1 MSGQQNQ
8 VQQEYHV
15 LDQDLGSLVSGVGAP
30 KFKVF
35 MGGYTDS
42 VQIRILDTI
51 NINLIPM
58 KYVSFFN
65 FEQKGTTNDKLFVSG
80 YGEVEIL
87 GIIKLW
93 INLQSFYGK
102 PTIDSFRTEGS
113 TQMCYHV
120 VNIDCNMTLGRGIL
134 RQLNLNLEYPV
145 DFLEFKNY
153 VNWALHKGTQDG
165 WVLIGK
171 VVKIGPWYGK

>member
-65 FEQKGTTNDKLFVSG
+65 FEKRESITNDKLFVSE
-80 YGEVEIL
+80 YGEVGIL
-87 GIIKLW
+87 GVVTLW
-93 INLQSFYGK
+93 VAEE
-102 PTIDSFRTEGS
+102 D
-113 TQMCYHV
+113 
-120 VNIDCNMTLGRGIL
+120 
-134 RQLNLNLEYPV
+134 
-145 DFLEFKNY
+145 
-153 VNWALHKGTQDG
+153 
-165 WVLIGK
+165 
-171 VVKIGPWYGK
+171 